1 MDSEAVSAFSKLR
14 ERQRAFYRT
23 GTTRRAEYRE
33 GALRILYSSIKRHE
47 PEILAALRADLGKSE
62 FEAFSNEIGL
72 VYQEISHALKRLRRW
87 MRPVRV
93 IPDLHLLPGT
103 ARIESEPYGSALIL
117 APWNYPFQLLFSPL
131 VAALAAGNTAA
142 VKPSELAPATAEVA
156 RAIVED
162 CFEPDYVALVA
173 GGVEESTALLALD
186 WDHIF
191 FTGSVPVGRLVMRAA
206 AERLT
211 PVTLELGGKIPCF
224 VTASAAPR
232 QAARRV
238 AWGKY
243 NNAGQTCVAPDYVLV
258 HASVREAFLAELR
271 SAVDEFYGG
280 DPKSSPEYAR
290 IINDRHF
297 GRLAALIDRERLVFG
312 GGTDPE
318 RRYIEP
324 SAFFPV
330 DWDHPL
336 MADEIFGPLL
346 PILEYEDLEDAMRRI
361 ADRPKPLALY
371 VFSGSRSE
379 RNRILQELPAGGACE
394 NDVVLH
400 VASSKLPFGGVG
412 PSGIGS
418 YHGKAGFDA
427 FSHKKSIYNRP
438 FGLDL
443 PLAYPHRHLALKLLR
458 RFMR

>member
-1 MDSEAVSAFSKLR
+1 
-14 ERQRAFYRT
+14 
-23 GTTRRAEYRE
+23 
-33 GALRILYSSIKRHE
+33 
-47 PEILAALRADLGKSE
+47 
-62 FEAFSNEIGL
+62 

-191 FTGSVPVGRLVMRAA
+191 FTGSVPVGRIVMRAA

-211 PVTLELGGKIPCF
+211 PVTLELGGKSPCF

-412 PSGIGS
+412 PSAS
-418 YHGKAGFDA
+418 AATTAKPASTPSA
-427 FSHKKSIYNRP
+427 TRNRSINRP
-438 FGLDL
+438 FGRIC
-443 PLAYPHRHLALKLLR
+443 PWRTRTGTWP
-458 RFMR
+458 